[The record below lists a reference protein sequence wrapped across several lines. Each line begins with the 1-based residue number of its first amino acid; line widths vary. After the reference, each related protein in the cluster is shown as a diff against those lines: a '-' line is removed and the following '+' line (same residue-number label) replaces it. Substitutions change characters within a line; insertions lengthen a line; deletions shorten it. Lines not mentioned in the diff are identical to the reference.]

1 MKKPIVGAIA
11 LMVLLLAA
19 CAETPKEQSFAEITF
34 QHLPPIKLDV
44 GEIKYV
50 SEFKAS
56 LAPPHVEHELPV
68 KIDQSVQRWTRDRLT
83 STGNPGAYAVVT
95 LKDASVIAKKL
106 EKKTGLSGF
115 FTNDQSDQYD
125 FHVSAEIK
133 IVTVNGSKGFAAAE
147 AFQSKTVSEDATL
160 NERDQMFFVKT
171 ETLMREFN
179 TQMEQNIYTFLGP
192 YLK

>member
-1 MKKPIVGAIA
+1 MKKPIFGVFILTA
-11 LMVLLLAA
+11 LLLSA

-34 QHLPPIKLDV
+34 QHLPPLKLDV

-50 SEFKAS
+50 SEFKAT
-56 LAPPHVEHELPV
+56 LASPHVEHELPV
-68 KIDQSVQRWTRDRLT
+68 KIDQSVQRWVRDRLQPV
-83 STGNPGAYAVVT
+83 GNPGAYAVVT
-95 LKDASVIAKKL
+95 LKDASVVEKKLAKKS
-106 EKKTGLSGF
+106 GLSGF

-125 FHVSAEIK
+125 FHVSVEIK
-133 IVTVNGSKGFAAAE
+133 IVTVSGSKGLATAE
-147 AFQSKTVSEDATL
+147 VFQTKTVSEDATL

-179 TQMEQNIYTFLGP
+179 TQMEKNIYTFLSP